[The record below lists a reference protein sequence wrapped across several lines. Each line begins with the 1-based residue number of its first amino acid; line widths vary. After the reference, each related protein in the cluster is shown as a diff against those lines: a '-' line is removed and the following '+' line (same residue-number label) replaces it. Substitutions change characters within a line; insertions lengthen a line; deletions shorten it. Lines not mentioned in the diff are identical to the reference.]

1 MRPARKTAKAR
12 TKKSDRA
19 REDRSS
25 KSTRDAE
32 PTTILDGN
40 APVEVAELRA
50 RDLPDKMFLVRMAP
64 SGWSCLTRDLLERL
78 TKEGKSALTLASVLP
93 TQRLPFLYPDLPL
106 DSALR
111 HVSQAEL
118 IPVVNRADLRMLEG
132 VVTRDDV
139 LSRYQ
144 ADAVAD

>member
-1 MRPARKTAKAR
+1 
-12 TKKSDRA
+12 
-19 REDRSS
+19 
-25 KSTRDAE
+25 
-32 PTTILDGN
+32 
-40 APVEVAELRA
+40 
-50 RDLPDKMFLVRMAP
+50 MFLVRMAP

-78 TKEGKSALTLASVLP
+78 TKEGKGALTLASVLP

-111 HVSQAEL
+111 QVSQAEL